1 LSLYRHLRL
10 APLLAVGSWFFTTHC
25 SDPLAD
31 DCTRT
36 LTCPTESEGTYT
48 LGPDCI
54 WRYPSGMRWADGPA
68 KGSDGVW
75 RWNNGTGEP
84 VGRDFVCGDDGISA
98 GGSAGSGG
106 GGGSDGG
113 GTAGTGGDG
122 AVDSGVP
129 EPEPPPPTP
138 DCNTNLECTPPTQ
151 CDEDTGECVGCVN
164 DTPCAGTI
172 APRCSEGSC
181 VACVEHTDCTTPGF
195 SRCDQSTHA
204 CQPCTD
210 SAQCEGGSL
219 CNTTLNGGT
228 CVQCLLDDQ
237 CEALTE
243 TPQCKEETG
252 ECVTCTGDEQC
263 VADRDN
269 SRCNLTTNTCAPCNN
284 DNQCPDAFPTCDV
297 DGETARCVACTGNDA
312 PSITCQNPAAANC
325 NASGDCVACND
336 SDQCTHL
343 PGSLDV
349 CNMAN
354 GRCVECVNDDD
365 CDAVGDSRCDLDT
378 NTCVECTR
386 NGATSIGCGGAQPGG
401 TVCDTSFNPNRCVQ
415 CTGEIFTACAGGANV
430 CDSRN
435 RTCTQFPAES
445 AADCSPCVSDAQC
458 DDGARCVEQFFPND
472 PPGASLGFFCMLPA
486 DPTNVAAP
494 CGDAGRPYARR
505 FSAPSIDNVAADVC
519 GLNATSCVAFNDF
532 RTARACTSGTDAAT
546 CGALNTDDGV
556 CDATGLGFQ
565 CSVPCL
571 TASDCTGTLA
581 CPSGFCDL
589 P

>member
-252 ECVTCTGDEQC
+252 ECVRCTGDEQC

-386 NGATSIGCGGAQPGG
+386 NGPTSIGCGGAQPGG

-435 RTCTQFPAES
+435 RTCTQFPAAS
-445 AADCSPCVSDAQC
+445 AGFCGACVSDAQC
-458 DDGARCVEQFFPND
+458 VAGQVCLAQTFGSTN
-472 PPGASLGFFCMLPA
+472 LGFFCFPLATGTPQAPVCAGAEA
-486 DPTNVAAP
+486 DFRVVNTT
-494 CGDAGRPYARR
+494 
-505 FSAPSIDNVAADVC
+505 PSID
-519 GLNATSCVAFNDF
+519 GNA
-532 RTARACTSGTDAAT
+532 AAT
-546 CGALNTDDGV
+546 CVLSSLASCPARDELGTLCDVPNDCGAAGVDDGLCLAESTTSATLRCTVACVVPEDCRTGSV
-556 CDATGLGFQ
+556 CNTQ
-565 CSVPCL
+565 VSPVR
-571 TASDCTGTLA
+571 CT
-581 CPSGFCDL
+581 F
-589 P
+589 